1 MPPTVTRR
9 TLLNASLAGAVSLSV
24 AALAPRRAFGSAARD
39 PISSTR
45 LGDDLWLFA
54 GAGGNV
60 VAGGGRDGLLLV
72 DGGAAD
78 RSAELLERVAAE
90 SGGHRVRTLLN
101 THWHWDHTGSNEAL
115 AKSGATIVAHENTRL
130 WLGTEIASKWESRT
144 YPPRP
149 ARALPTQTFFY
160 GSKQMTAGKEEV
172 EYGYLPQAHTDGDIY
187 VFFPKQNV
195 LVAGGVASGGSYPI
209 ADYCTGGWLGGMM
222 SGLKILISKADAQT
236 RIVPGLGPLRT
247 RADLEAQLDLCFTVL
262 ARISES
268 YYKGQTWQQLLESRP
283 TRDFDGQWG
292 NPDLF
297 LKTAYE
303 GAWLHIN
310 EIRRVTR

>member
-1 MPPTVTRR
+1 MPATVTRR
-9 TLLNASLAGAVSLSV
+9 ILLNASLAGAVSLSV
-24 AALAPRRAFGSAARD
+24 SALVPRLACGYARKD

-45 LGDDLWLFA
+45 LSDDLWLFA

-60 VAGGGRDGLLLV
+60 VASAGPDGLLLV

-90 SGGHRVRTLLN
+90 SGQRRVRTLFN

-144 YPPRP
+144 YTPRP

-160 GSKQMTAGKEEV
+160 GSKQMAAGKAEV

-187 VFFPKQNV
+187 LFFPKQNV
-195 LVAGGVASGGSYPI
+195 
-209 ADYCTGGWLGGMM
+209 
-222 SGLKILISKADAQT
+222 
-236 RIVPGLGPLRT
+236 
-247 RADLEAQLDLCFTVL
+247 
-262 ARISES
+262 
-268 YYKGQTWQQLLESRP
+268 
-283 TRDFDGQWG
+283 
-292 NPDLF
+292 
-297 LKTAYE
+297 
-303 GAWLHIN
+303 H

>member
-1 MPPTVTRR
+1 MPATVTRR
-9 TLLNASLAGAVSLSV
+9 ILLNASLAGAVSLSV
-24 AALAPRRAFGSAARD
+24 SALVPRDACGYARKD
-39 PISSTR
+39 PIGSTR

-60 VAGGGRDGLLLV
+60 VASAGPDGLLLV

-90 SGGHRVRTLLN
+90 SGQRRVRTLFN

-130 WLGTEIASKWESRT
+130 WLGTEIASKWEGRT

-149 ARALPTQTFFY
+149 ARALPTRTFFY
-160 GSKQMTAGKEEV
+160 GSEQMAAGKQEV
-172 EYGYLPQAHTDGDIY
+172 VYGYLPQAHTDGDIY
-187 VFFPKQNV
+187 LFFPKQNV
-195 LVAGGVASGGSYPI
+195 LVAGGVVSGGGYPI
-209 ADYCTGGWLGGMM
+209 ADYCIGGWLGGMM

-236 RIVPGLGPLRT
+236 RIVPGAGPVRT
-247 RADLEAQLDLCFTVL
+247 RADLEAQLDMCCNVL

-283 TRDFDGQWG
+283 TRAFDEKWG